1 MATSRARKPTDDQ
14 SQSFVKNTKSEP
26 YHEDTK
32 QSHALKIRIDD
43 LKTFEPL
50 TDNQKLFFD
59 AYRRGKEFIV
69 LHGVA
74 GCGKT
79 IIGIYLALEQ
89 VLDKSTP
96 YKRLVIVRSSV
107 QSREIGYLPGSLVE
121 KMEAFEM
128 PYIQICE
135 SLFGKKESYV
145 RLKEQGQIQFL
156 STSFLRGCTFDD
168 SIILVDE
175 LENCNLQ
182 ELSTIVT
189 RVGSRSKIILTGDYR
204 QNDLY
209 RKRNDVSG
217 LPEFFEILKYM
228 PDVVKIE
235 FDVNDILRSELV
247 KNYIIATMKYEDSK
261 LV

>member
-1 MATSRARKPTDDQ
+1 MVTKRK
-14 SQSFVKNTKSEP
+14 VVSEQVP
-26 YHEDTK
+26 HHQHQQEKEQQKVHTAIK
-32 QSHALKIRIDD
+32 LKIDD
-43 LKTFEPL
+43 LKTFDPL
-50 TDNQKLFFD
+50 TDNQKKFFD
-59 AYRRGKEFIV
+59 VYKRGDYFV
-69 LHGVA
+69 ALHGVA
-74 GCGKT
+74 GTGKT
-79 IIGIYLALEQ
+79 FCALYKALEE
-89 VLDKSTP
+89 VLDKSNP
-96 YKRLVIVRSSV
+96 FNKIIIVRSAV
-107 QSREIGYLPGSLVE
+107 QSREIGHLPGDVNE
-121 KMEAFEM
+121 KMEALEM

-135 SLFGKKESYV
+135 SLFGKKEAYV

-235 FDVNDILRSELV
+235 FDVNDILRSGLV